1 MAALWLCFVVSHT
14 DGITEGWILETYER
28 LICDLGHCLLTKG
41 LNNDFTP
48 SGRDL
53 EMDVMCTGGWTQRA
67 CRERGA
73 RNNATWQIFI
83 NFTGGEEVNLG
94 SPTSPVNEMFLF
106 MMQRDA
112 LKGLTSVFKPHC
124 QFASRR
130 FTETRR
136 RPRRIG
142 PPLGVS
148 RITTCQMDKAARVR
162 RYGPVSN
169 IQQEPGCRCLLEAA

>member
-73 RNNATWQIFI
+73 RNNAT
-83 NFTGGEEVNLG
+83 
-94 SPTSPVNEMFLF
+94 
-106 MMQRDA
+106 
-112 LKGLTSVFKPHC
+112 
-124 QFASRR
+124 
-130 FTETRR
+130 
-136 RPRRIG
+136 
-142 PPLGVS
+142 
-148 RITTCQMDKAARVR
+148 
-162 RYGPVSN
+162 
-169 IQQEPGCRCLLEAA
+169 